1 MPSIG
6 DLRVSAAGV
15 VAGTRCLRPPKCCR
29 PHGRPVAVRRTRPRA
44 LSAPSLLPFSIFPPS
59 SSLRRRGGG
68 AISARAP
75 CTRHSCES
83 GAAAGGLRVSE
94 LTALR
99 ARGRGRVGPGK
110 TGAWSASGSLEN
122 AKGEKTATGR
132 PEGHAGA
139 GSVRDAPGLTSL
151 RPSHVSLWGW
161 WSPSPPEPRKPMPI
175 RIRPQIRRDNPL
187 NLSILLSGGKETNK
201 DSLSKGD

>member
-1 MPSIG
+1 MLQTARTPGRGPADPSAG
-6 DLRVSAAGV
+6 PLRPEPPPLLYFPSLRVSPEA
-15 VAGTRCLRPPKCCR
+15 
-29 PHGRPVAVRRTRPRA
+29 
-44 LSAPSLLPFSIFPPS
+44 
-59 SSLRRRGGG
+59 RRG
-68 AISARAP
+68 
-75 CTRHSCES
+75 RHLRSSPHTPSRES

-110 TGAWSASGSLEN
+110 TGAWAACGCLEN

-161 WSPSPPEPRKPMPI
+161 SPSPRATKTDAHSNTTSDQTRRPAEFKHITKRRK
-175 RIRPQIRRDNPL
+175 RN
-187 NLSILLSGGKETNK
+187 
-201 DSLSKGD
+201 

>member
-1 MPSIG
+1 MSQ
-6 DLRVSAAGV
+6 A
-15 VAGTRCLRPPKCCR
+15 
-29 PHGRPVAVRRTRPRA
+29 PVAFVPLSVADRTDARSRSGGPVRGPSPPRA
-44 LSAPSLLPFSIFPPS
+44 SSPSLFFPPS

-68 AISARAP
+68 ASSARAP

-151 RPSHVSLWGW
+151 RPSHVSLWGDT
-161 WSPSPPEPRKPMPI
+161 SPN
-175 RIRPQIRRDNPL
+175 PQSHENRCPFEYDLRSD
-187 NLSILLSGGKETNK
+187 ETTR
-201 DSLSKGD
+201 